1 MSTETLVDELRKIQA
16 DSTIFYHKLRHYH
29 WNVRGRQFLALH
41 SKFEE
46 LYESWAEIIDEVA
59 EAVVILGEA
68 PLTTLR
74 AVLQEASLEEDE
86 EIPAAEEMVRR
97 TAADLAVLVARLNEV
112 AAEAGDGRTANL
124 LEGIR
129 DEQQKELWMLRAMLA
144 VRAHL
149 VQGEGKPI
157 L

>member
-1 MSTETLVDELRKIQA
+1 MSIETLVHELRKIQA
-16 DSTIFYHKLRHYH
+16 DSTVFYQRLRQYH
-29 WNVRGRQFLALH
+29 WNVRGRRFLALH

-59 EAVVILGEA
+59 EAVVILGET

-74 AVLQEASLEEDE
+74 AVLHEASLEEDE
-86 EIPAAEEMVRR
+86 EVPAAEEMIRR
-97 TAADLAVLVARLNEV
+97 TAADLAVLVARFNEV
-112 AAEAGDGRTANL
+112 AAEAGDGRAANL

-144 VRAHL
+144 VRPHL
-149 VQGEGKPI
+149 VQGEGP
-157 L
+157 

>member
-1 MSTETLVDELRKIQA
+1 MSIEPLVHGLRKIQA
-16 DSTIFYHKLRHYH
+16 DSTVFYQKLRHYH

-41 SKFEE
+41 GKFEE

-59 EAVVILGEA
+59 EAVVILGET

-86 EIPAAEEMVRR
+86 EIPAAEEMIRR
-97 TAADLAVLVARLNEV
+97 TVADLAALVARFNEA

-144 VRAHL
+144 VRAHF
-149 VQGEGKPI
+149 VQGEGP
-157 L
+157 

>member
-1 MSTETLVDELRKIQA
+1 MSIETLVHELRKIQA
-16 DSTIFYHKLRHYH
+16 DSTVFYQRLRQYH
-29 WNVRGRQFLALH
+29 WNVRGRRFLALH

-59 EAVVILGEA
+59 EAVVILGET

-74 AVLQEASLEEDE
+74 AVLHEASLEEDE
-86 EIPAAEEMVRR
+86 EVPAAEEMIRR
-97 TAADLAVLVARLNEV
+97 TAA
-112 AAEAGDGRTANL
+112 GRAANL

-144 VRAHL
+144 VRPHL
-149 VQGEGKPI
+149 VQGEGP
-157 L
+157 

>member
-144 VRAHL
+144 VRPHL
-149 VQGEGKPI
+149 VQGEGP
-157 L
+157 

>member
-149 VQGEGKPI
+149 VQGEGP
-157 L
+157 